1 MASHRSV
8 INIYNKGPYFGD
20 GLNFSR
26 KSVRNLF
33 IFTTSHLEM
42 SFADKI
48 GKRSYQYT
56 SKSTLKP
63 FTHLLRFAD
72 EIMSARKALQCKQ
85 FEIGRI
91 SDETLADSLKQE
103 SLIRVLGCFD
113 NTGENLKASQK
124 KEAAKECNC
133 TLGEVENVLGRFR
146 WIKEAR
152 KKMDKLKAEGK
163 PMPQNMIEIQK
174 LMGSTATDFARSN

>member
-1 MASHRSV
+1 MDSYRSL
-8 INIYNKGPYFGD
+8 INIYKNGP
-20 GLNFSR
+20 NFSQ
-26 KSVRNLF
+26 VRS

-48 GKRSYQYT
+48 RRAMAKDHINTQANPHSFT
-56 SKSTLKP
+56 LLKSKS
-63 FTHLLRFAD
+63 
-72 EIMSARKALQCKQ
+72 KA
-85 FEIGRI
+85 
-91 SDETLADSLKQE
+91 
-103 SLIRVLGCFD
+103 
-113 NTGENLKASQK
+113 K

-152 KKMDKLKAEGK
+152 KKMDKLKVKGK

>member
-1 MASHRSV
+1 MASHRSL
-8 INIYNKGPYFGD
+8 INVFKNAIK
-20 GLNFSR
+20 FSQ
-26 KSVRNLF
+26 VRS

-48 GKRSYQYT
+48 RRAMAQDPINTQANPHS
-56 SKSTLKP
+56 
-63 FTHLLRFAD
+63 FTLLRFAD

-85 FEIGRI
+85 FEVGRI
-91 SDETLADSLKQE
+91 SNEMLADSLKQE

-113 NTGENLKASQK
+113 YTGENLKASQK
-124 KEAAKECNC
+124 IEAAKECNC

-174 LMGSTATDFARSN
+174 LMGSTAMDFARSN